1 MKAFKLTIPKE
12 FPDMV
17 SIYVAETAAK
27 ARYEAWLSYND
38 AFDISFKDFV
48 KSVKIVREPLY
59 DKEAQN
65 QKEEKSI
72 GWKDDNNRFGCF
84 K

>member
-12 FPDMV
+12 FPGMV

-27 ARYEAWLSYND
+27 ARYKAWLSYND
-38 AFDISFKDFV
+38 AFDISFKDFI

-72 GWKDDNNRFGCF
+72 GWKDDNNRFRMF
-84 K
+84 